1 MAWLCTLEN
10 EPLMCVAYV
19 IIMNLMQS
27 EEQLVAYLGLLFW
40 GGGGGGYN
48 FRKVVFARGGW
59 SVPSEI

>member
-40 GGGGGGYN
+40 GGGG
-48 FRKVVFARGGW
+48 
-59 SVPSEI
+59 S